1 MAYTTN
7 PHLPRVRQ
15 QAVNLVYQGWP
26 VRKVG
31 RHFGVEPS
39 TVSKWLK
46 KDAWHG
52 RIPIPTISS
61 APNTHPNAL
70 QEQTVKEIVRI
81 RSKRGRCAEIVH
93 QELLRR
99 GYLVSLPSV
108 QRTLDRQ
115 GLTKKRSLWK
125 RWHFEQPRPLAL
137 NPGDL
142 VELDTIHIAPNRMQS
157 FPRFYVYTLLDVFS
171 RWAFAK
177 VSLKINTH
185 KSLTFVKEAQGNSP
199 FLFSQLQSDHG
210 SEFSTYFTENT
221 HTPHRHSR
229 VRQPNDNG
237 HLERFNRT
245 IQEECLAKVS
255 LNPRSYQQA
264 IAEYLPYYNKQ
275 RMHLGINFKTPLE
288 CVQGAD

>member
-1 MAYTTN
+1 MSYTTN

-70 QEQTVKEIVRI
+70 PEKTVKEIVRI
-81 RSKRGRCAEIVH
+81 RSQRNRCAEVVH
-93 QELLRR
+93 QQILKQ
-99 GYLVSLPSV
+99 GYQVSLPSV

-115 GLTKKRSLWK
+115 GLTRKRSPWK
-125 RWHFEQPRPLAL
+125 RWHFEAARPLAL
-137 NPGDL
+137 KPGDL
-142 VELDTIHIAPNRMQS
+142 VELDTVHIAPNRMQS
-157 FPRFYVYTLLDVFS
+157 FTKFYIYTLLDVFS
-171 RWAFAK
+171 RWAFAGVFAK
-177 VSLKINTH
+177 ANTH
-185 KSLTFVKEAQGNSP
+185 SSLFFLKQAQKKAP
-199 FLFSQLQSDHG
+199 FSFLYLQSDHG
-210 SEFSTYFTENT
+210 SEFSTWFTEQAKVQ
-221 HTPHRHSR
+221 HRHSR
-229 VRQPNDNG
+229 VRTPNDNG

-245 IQEECLAKVS
+245 IQEECLAKVA
-255 LNPRSYQQA
+255 LNPRSYQKA
-264 IAEYLPYYNKQ
+264 IIEYLPYYKNASW
-275 RMHLGINFKTPLE
+275 N
-288 CVQGAD
+288 